1 MSKFLDVPL
10 QDEALTDY
18 DREHMKHYL
27 RLIDASRDGSDWRES
42 IRIVFGIDPDTD
54 PARYQRMHHA
64 HLARARWMIECGFSL
79 LTREKQPPAN
89 G

>member
-1 MSKFLDVPL
+1 MSQFLDVPP

-27 RLIDASRDGSDWRES
+27 RLIDASRDGADWRES
-42 IRIVFGIDPDTD
+42 IRIVFGIDPGVD
-54 PARYQRMHHA
+54 PARYQRMHDA

-79 LTREKQPPAN
+79 LAREKQPPAK